1 MKLVVR
7 LLTERLLVR
16 IRGASSPEYAK
27 VSIRCG
33 SSPRGPTISIR
44 VDELFGDNSHKVPP
58 SSLPC
63 HPLTGSDIE
72 YDGLED
78 PPCARTIGNAIHLVP
93 GLPGTA
99 GDTPPVQAASEAV
112 LLGSLSK
119 RHLDFFK
126 ELLPLRLG
134 QTNDQ
139 PSEARQQSISVARL
153 QAHSRQKIRTDHL
166 QAVASRLV
174 APEH

>member
-1 MKLVVR
+1 MIRPVSSQLADFLR
-7 LLTERLLVR
+7 LGPTP
-16 IRGASSPEYAK
+16 ASSDEVGGSAVNRTVACSNPGRVVSRVRK

-99 GDTPPVQAASEAV
+99 GDTPLVQAASEAV

-139 PSEARQQSISVARL
+139 PSEAW
-153 QAHSRQKIRTDHL
+153 
-166 QAVASRLV
+166 
-174 APEH
+174 